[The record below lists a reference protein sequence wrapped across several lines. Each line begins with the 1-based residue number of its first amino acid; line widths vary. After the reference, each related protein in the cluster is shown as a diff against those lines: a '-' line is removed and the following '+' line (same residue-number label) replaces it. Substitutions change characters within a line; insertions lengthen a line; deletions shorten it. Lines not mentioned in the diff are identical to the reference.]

1 MEPREKIIEKSMD
14 LFFRKG
20 CKSVTMDDI
29 AKENGVSKKTIYEL
43 FTDKTHLLEECLKH
57 LYSQMKLQASLYE
70 GKYKNVIV
78 AMFRMH
84 DAHSDN
90 LMNLKKTFFD
100 ELKRYYY
107 PVYKKAIEYFL
118 EFHQKM
124 TLHFIERGQK
134 EGIIR
139 TDMNKELVTKAL
151 IEISNVMENAEFFS
165 MKEYSRK
172 ELFKEVILS
181 YVRGLCTTAGIEIID
196 DNIAKMNK

>member
-57 LYSQMKLQASLYE
+57 LYSQMKLQASLFE
-70 GKYKNVIV
+70 GKYNNVIE

-107 PVYKKAIEYFL
+107 PVYKKAFEYFL

-165 MKEYSRK
+165 MKEYSMK

-181 YVRGLCTTAGIEIID
+181 YVRGLCTMAGIEIID

>member
-70 GKYKNVIV
+70 GKYNNVIE

-84 DAHSDN
+84 DAHTDS
-90 LMNLKKTFFD
+90 LMNMKKTFFD

-124 TLHFIERGQK
+124 TLHFIERGQN

-196 DNIAKMNK
+196 DNISKMNK